1 MLLTRRMTVLAAAS
15 ALGTTRLDAQRV
27 QAQPAAPALV
37 IAVSAPVT
45 SIDPH
50 YHNLTPNL
58 ALARHIFGGLTDT
71 DSHAKVIPAL
81 AESWRLVDERT
92 WEFELRPDARFH
104 DGTPFVAED
113 VAFTLDRVPKVPNSP
128 SSYSIYTKSVVAA
141 EVVDAHTVRLRTE
154 GVYPLLPNDLSQV
167 MMLSRTIHAGVTT
180 EDFNSGKAAVGT
192 GPYRFVSYRPSDRI
206 ELERNDAYWGDKPAW
221 GRVTT
226 RIVSN
231 NAARTAALLAGDLQL
246 IDNVPTTDAAKL
258 RGDSR
263 VAISEIVGL
272 RIVYLALDHMRDG
285 PTPYVTGPGGE
296 KLGGNP
302 LRDLRVRQA
311 LSIAINRPAIAD
323 RVMEGAAV
331 ASGQFLPKGSFGYV
345 PGLDAPKWDTARAKQ
360 LLAEAGYPNGLRM
373 TLHGPNDRYV
383 NDAAI
388 IQAIG
393 QMWSRAGVQTTV
405 EPLPWTAFVGRAGKQ
420 EFSAFLV
427 GWGSATGEGTN
438 PLRSLVATVDPARGF
453 GVANRGRYSNPPMDA
468 LLVQALGT
476 ADDEAREPLI
486 QQATRLAMDD
496 VGVIPIHIQKNIWG
510 MTPSLQHTPRVD
522 EETRAMDV
530 RPRPGQPK

>member
-1 MLLTRRMTVLAAAS
+1 MQLTMKTAILAAALS
-15 ALGTTRLDAQRV
+15 LGTLPLAAPS
-27 QAQPAAPALV
+27 QAQPAAPTLV

-58 ALARHIFGGLTDT
+58 ALARHIFSSLTDT
-71 DSHAKVIPAL
+71 DDHAKVIPAL
-81 AESWRLVDERT
+81 AESWRLVDDRT
-92 WEFELRPDARFH
+92 WEFKLRPDARFH

-128 SSYSIYTKSVVAA
+128 SSYSIYTKAVVAV
-141 EVVDAHTVRLRTE
+141 EVVDAHTVRLRTD

-167 MMLSRTIHAGVTT
+167 MMLSHTIHAGATT
-180 EDFNSGKAAVGT
+180 EDFNSGKVAIGT
-192 GPYRFVSYRPSDRI
+192 GPYRFVSYRPGDRI
-206 ELERNDAYWGDKPAW
+206 ELERNDAYWGEKPAW
-221 GRVTT
+221 GHVTT

-231 NAARTAALLAGDLQL
+231 NAARTAALLAGDVQL

-272 RIVYLALDHMRDG
+272 RIVYLAMDHMRDG
-285 PTPYVTGPGGE
+285 PTPYVTGPNGE
-296 KLGGNP
+296 KLDRNP

-311 LSIAINRPAIAD
+311 LSIAINRPAIAE

-331 ASGQFLPKGSFGYV
+331 PSGQFLPAGSFGYV
-345 PGLDAPKWDTARAKQ
+345 PGLDAPKWDMARAKQ
-360 LLAEAGYPNGLRM
+360 LLAEAGYPGGLRI
-373 TLHGPNDRYV
+373 TLHGPNDRYI
-383 NDAAI
+383 NDSTI
-388 IQAIG
+388 IQTIG
-393 QMWSRAGVQTTV
+393 QMWSRAGIQTTV
-405 EPLPWTAFVGRAGKQ
+405 EPSPWTNFVGRAGKQ
-420 EFSAFLV
+420 ELSVFLV

-453 GVANRGRYSNPPMDA
+453 GVANRGRYSNPAMDA
-468 LLVQALGT
+468 LLSQALGT
-476 ADDEAREPLI
+476 ADDKAREPLI

-496 VGVIPIHIQKNIWG
+496 VAIIPIHIQKNVWG
-510 MTPSLQHTPRVD
+510 MKPNLQHTPRVD

-530 RPRPGQPK
+530 RPKSMQAR

>member
-1 MLLTRRMTVLAAAS
+1 MQLMMRALVLAAVLIFATPRS
-15 ALGTTRLDAQRV
+15 ETQRADAQ
-27 QAQPAAPALV
+27 PGAPALV

-58 ALARHIFGGLTDT
+58 ALARHIFSGLTDT
-71 DSHAKVIPAL
+71 DGHAKVVPAL
-81 AESWRLVDERT
+81 AESWRLIDDRT
-92 WEFELRPDARFH
+92 WEFKLRPDARFH

-113 VAFTLDRVPKVPNSP
+113 VAFTLDRVPRVPNSP

-154 GVYPLLPNDLSQV
+154 GVYPLLPNDLSQI
-167 MMLSRTIHAGVTT
+167 MMLSHTIHAGATT

-192 GPYRFVSYRPSDRI
+192 GPYRFVSYRPGDRI
-206 ELERNDAYWGDKPAW
+206 ELDRNDDYWGNKPVW
-221 GRVTT
+221 GHVTT

-231 NAARTAALLAGDLQL
+231 NAARTAALLAGDVQL

-263 VAISEIVGL
+263 VAISETVGL

-285 PTPYVTGPGGE
+285 PTPYVTGPNGE
-296 KLGGNP
+296 KLDRNP

-311 LSIAINRPAIAD
+311 LSIAINRPAIAE

-345 PGLDAPKWDTARAKQ
+345 PGLQAPKWDTARAKQ
-360 LLAEAGYPNGLRM
+360 LLAEAGYPGGLRI

-383 NDAAI
+383 NDAGI

-393 QMWSRAGVQTTV
+393 QMWSRAGVQTLV
-405 EPLPWTAFVGRAGKQ
+405 EPSPWTNFVGRAGRQ
-420 EFSAFLV
+420 ELSVFLV

-438 PLRSLVATVDPARGF
+438 PLRSLVATVDPSRGF
-453 GVANRGRYSNPPMDA
+453 GVANRGHYSNPAMDA

-496 VGVIPIHIQKNIWG
+496 IGIIPIHIQKNIWG
-510 MTPSLQHTPRVD
+510 MKPTLQHTPRVD

-530 RPRPGQPK
+530 RPK

>member
-1 MLLTRRMTVLAAAS
+1 MRLMMTMAAA
-15 ALGTTRLDAQRV
+15 AVLVLGMLPSGS
-27 QAQPAAPALV
+27 QAQPAAPTLV
-37 IAVSAPVT
+37 VAVSAPVT

-58 ALARHIFGGLTDT
+58 ALARHIFSGLTDT
-71 DSHAKVIPAL
+71 DDHAKVIPAL
-81 AESWRLVDERT
+81 AESWRLVDDRT
-92 WEFELRPDARFH
+92 WEFKLRPGVRFH

-128 SSYSIYTKSVVAA
+128 SSYSIYTKSVVAT
-141 EVVDAHTVRLRTE
+141 EVVDPQTVRLHTE

-167 MMLSRTIHAGVTT
+167 MMLSHTIHAGATT
-180 EDFNSGKAAVGT
+180 EDFNSGKAAIGT
-192 GPYRFVSYRPSDRI
+192 GPYRFVSYRPGDRV

-221 GRVTT
+221 GHVTT

-231 NAARTAALLAGDLQL
+231 NAARTAALLAGDVQL

-263 VAISEIVGL
+263 VAISEVVGL

-296 KLGGNP
+296 KLDRNP

-311 LSIAINRPAIAD
+311 LSVAINRPAIAD

-345 PGLDAPKWDTARAKQ
+345 PGLDAPKWDAARAKQ
-360 LLAEAGYPNGLRM
+360 LLAEAGYPGGLRI

-388 IQAIG
+388 IQAVG
-393 QMWSRAGVQTTV
+393 QMWSRAGVQATV
-405 EPLPWTAFVGRAGKQ
+405 EPSPWTSFVGRAGKQ
-420 EFSAFLV
+420 ELSAFLV

-438 PLRSLVATVDPARGF
+438 PLRSLVATVDTARGF
-453 GVANRGRYSNPPMDA
+453 GVANRGRYSNPAMDA

-486 QQATRLAMDD
+486 QRATRLAMDD
-496 VGVIPIHIQKNIWG
+496 VGIIPIHIQKNIWG
-510 MTPSLQHTPRVD
+510 MRPNLQHTPRVD

-530 RPRPGQPK
+530 RPRPERPK